1 MWVSGLRL
9 EDYRSYASV
18 DIELTPGITA
28 FVGQNGQGKTN
39 LVEAIAYASILGS
52 HRVSSDAPLVRAG
65 ADRAVVGVTVA
76 RDDRSV
82 LLEVEINPGKSNR
95 ARINRAA
102 ATRARDIL
110 GILTT
115 VVFAPEDLALVK
127 GDPSDRRRFLDD
139 LMVQRTP
146 RMQGVKADYE
156 KILKQR
162 NALLK
167 SAQGRRG
174 GSQDYLDST
183 LEVWN
188 AQLATAAAQIIGAR
202 LSLLQVLSAPLQQAY
217 DLIAGGADAP
227 SSPDVRVEYSSTI
240 AAEGV
245 QLTSDDDLVE
255 HVLTALEHRRRE
267 ELDRGVTLVG
277 PHRDDLAIT
286 LGDLPAKGYA
296 SHGESWSI
304 ALALRLAGFEVLCA
318 EGREPVLILDDV
330 FAELDSA
337 RRRRLT
343 ERVAGC
349 EQVLIT
355 AAVAEDIPA
364 ELIGTRYTVT
374 RGSVER
380 DAVMGEAS

>member
-355 AAVAEDIPA
+355 AAVSEDIPA

-374 RGSVER
+374 RGSVAR
-380 DAVMGEAS
+380 DSVMGEAS

>member
-1 MWVSGLRL
+1 MWVSALRL
-9 EDYRSYASV
+9 EDYRSYESV
-18 DIELTPGITA
+18 ALDLHPGVNA
-28 FVGQNGQGKTN
+28 FIGQNGQGKTN
-39 LVEAIAYASILGS
+39 LVEAIAYVSVLGS

-65 ADRAVVGVTVA
+65 TQRAVVGVNVA

-82 LLEVEINPGKSNR
+82 LIEMEINPGKANR

-102 ATRARDIL
+102 ATRARDVL

-127 GDPSDRRRFLDD
+127 GDPSDRRRLLDE
-139 LMVQRTP
+139 LMIQRTP

-156 KILKQR
+156 RILKQR

-167 SAQGRRG
+167 SAQQKRRG
-174 GSQDYLDST
+174 SQEYLDST
-183 LEVWN
+183 LTVWN
-188 AQLATAAAQIIGAR
+188 AQLAEAGAEIIAAR
-202 LSLLQVLSAPLQQAY
+202 LALIADLSEPLQEAY
-217 DLIAGGADAP
+217 ALIAGGPDAA
-227 SSPDVRVEYSSTI
+227 SSADVRINYSSTI
-240 AAEGV
+240 GDSDT
-245 QLTSDDDLVE
+245 QLTVDMDLVNAF
-255 HVLTALEHRRRE
+255 HAAIDDRSRD

-277 PHRDDLAIT
+277 PQRDDLVIE
-286 LGDLPAKGYA
+286 LGGLPAKGYA

-304 ALALRLAGFEVLCA
+304 ALALRLAGYEVLTA

-330 FAELDSA
+330 FAELDSV

-355 AAVAEDIPA
+355 AAVAEDIPD
-364 ELIGTRYTVT
+364 ELMGARFTVT
-374 RGSVER
+374 RGHVE
-380 DAVMGEAS
+380 AAS